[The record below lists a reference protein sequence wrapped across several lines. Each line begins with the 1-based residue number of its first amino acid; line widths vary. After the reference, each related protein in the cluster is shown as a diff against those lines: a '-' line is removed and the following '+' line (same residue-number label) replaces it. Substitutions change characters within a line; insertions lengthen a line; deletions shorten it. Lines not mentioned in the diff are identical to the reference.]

1 MPQRASTP
9 PPKQEVRAVWVATA
23 AGLDWP
29 RTQNTREQQEALVT
43 IVQTAKALG
52 LNTLFFQVRAR
63 GDAYYR
69 SRYEPWADNLTGT
82 LGRDPGWDPLRFL
95 LDAAHGAGIEVHAWF
110 NVFKVRGPNPVKPTS
125 PLHPTLAFPQW
136 TTEIQGEAW
145 LDPGIPAVRTYSLN
159 VALDLVTSYD
169 IDGILFDFVRYPGQ
183 DFPDG
188 ETYARYG
195 RGAARDSWRRGNV
208 SLFVKEFY
216 ERASALKPMLK
227 IGSAPLGVYDGQA
240 EGLAS
245 GSYQEYFQ
253 DAPAWIRSGWQDY
266 LAPQVYWNIGSSP
279 GDPDFAKLAREWS
292 SRSGGRQIYMAIAAY
307 KPEVLRELPEEIDSA
322 RAAGT
327 SGQAFFRYEHIR
339 AGRVLADRYAY
350 PANIPPMPWKDRV
363 SPGVPLSLT
372 VTEMATNTFLLEWV
386 PPPPA
391 VDGDTARRYNVYRW
405 ASTPLPVENPAC
417 LIAITPGS
425 QCFWA
430 DTISMPSGFSY
441 SYAVSALDKG
451 NNEGL
456 PSAATSTS
464 VKALLALRKKLEGA
478 TSFSTS
484 VSSATGTPSIAA
496 YRLPHPMQ
504 VSMGIYRRIS
514 AGRDSL
520 VALLFRREQER
531 GTYLVGMQNIP
542 FEAGQYVLRLE
553 AGTTTLEQ
561 AVTVTR

>member
-110 NVFKVRGPNPVKPTS
+110 NVFKVRGPNPVKPTT

-327 SGQAFFRYEHIR
+327 SGQAFFRYEHVR

>member
-95 LDAAHGAGIEVHAWF
+95 LDAAHVAGIEVHAWF
-110 NVFKVRGPNPVKPTS
+110 NVFKVRGPNPVKPTT

-136 TTEIQGEAW
+136 TTELQGEAW
-145 LDPGIPAVRTYSLN
+145 LNPGVPAVRTYSLN

-195 RGAARDSWRRGNV
+195 RGTARDSWRRGNV

-292 SRSGGRQIYMAIAAY
+292 SRSGGRQIYIAIAAY

-339 AGRVLADRYAY
+339 AGRALADRYAH
-350 PANIPPMPWKDRV
+350 PANIPPMPWKDPV
-363 SPGVPLSLT
+363 SPGVPLLLT

-464 VKALLALRKKLEGA
+464 AKALLALRKKLEGA
-478 TSFSTS
+478 TSFSAS

-496 YRLPHPMQ
+496 YRLPYPMQ
-504 VSMGIYRRIS
+504 VSMGIYRRIA

-520 VALLFRREQER
+520 VALLFRQEQER

-553 AGTTTLEQ
+553 AGRTTLEQ

>member
-110 NVFKVRGPNPVKPTS
+110 NVFKVRGPNPVKPTT

-136 TTEIQGEAW
+136 TTELQGEAW
-145 LDPGIPAVRTYSLN
+145 LNPGVPAVRTYSLN

-195 RGAARDSWRRGNV
+195 RGTARDSWRRGNV

-279 GDPDFAKLAREWS
+279 GDPDFAKLAR
-292 SRSGGRQIYMAIAAY
+292 
-307 KPEVLRELPEEIDSA
+307 
-322 RAAGT
+322 
-327 SGQAFFRYEHIR
+327 
-339 AGRVLADRYAY
+339 
-350 PANIPPMPWKDRV
+350 
-363 SPGVPLSLT
+363 
-372 VTEMATNTFLLEWV
+372 
-386 PPPPA
+386 
-391 VDGDTARRYNVYRW
+391 
-405 ASTPLPVENPAC
+405 
-417 LIAITPGS
+417 
-425 QCFWA
+425 
-430 DTISMPSGFSY
+430 
-441 SYAVSALDKG
+441 
-451 NNEGL
+451 
-456 PSAATSTS
+456 
-464 VKALLALRKKLEGA
+464 
-478 TSFSTS
+478 
-484 VSSATGTPSIAA
+484 
-496 YRLPHPMQ
+496 
-504 VSMGIYRRIS
+504 
-514 AGRDSL
+514 
-520 VALLFRREQER
+520 
-531 GTYLVGMQNIP
+531 
-542 FEAGQYVLRLE
+542 
-553 AGTTTLEQ
+553 
-561 AVTVTR
+561 

>member
-110 NVFKVRGPNPVKPTS
+110 NVFKVRGPNPVKPTT

-327 SGQAFFRYEHIR
+327 SGQAFFRYEHVR

-350 PANIPPMPWKDRV
+350 PANIPPMPWKDPV

-464 VKALLALRKKLEGA
+464 AKALLALRKKLEGA

-504 VSMGIYRRIS
+504 VSMGIYRRTS

>member
-82 LGRDPGWDPLRFL
+82 LGRDPGWDPLSFL

-110 NVFKVRGPNPVKPTS
+110 NVFKVRGPNPVKPTT

-195 RGAARDSWRRGNV
+195 RGTARDSWRRGNL

-227 IGSAPLGVYDGQA
+227 VGSAPVGVYDGQA

-339 AGRVLADRYAY
+339 AGHVLADRYAY

-425 QCFWA
+425 QCFWT

-464 VKALLALRKKLEGA
+464 AKALLALRKKLEGA

-504 VSMGIYRRIS
+504 VSMGIYRRIA

-542 FEAGQYVLRLE
+542 FEAGQYVLRLQ

>member
-110 NVFKVRGPNPVKPTS
+110 NVFKVRGPNPVKPTT

-327 SGQAFFRYEHIR
+327 SGQAFFRYEHVR

-504 VSMGIYRRIS
+504 VSMGIYRRTS

>member
-110 NVFKVRGPNPVKPTS
+110 NVFKVRGPNPVKPTT

-327 SGQAFFRYEHIR
+327 SGQAFFRYEHVR

-350 PANIPPMPWKDRV
+350 PANIPPMPWKDPV

-425 QCFWA
+425 QCSWA

-504 VSMGIYRRIS
+504 VSMGIYRRTS

>member
-110 NVFKVRGPNPVKPTS
+110 NVFKVRGPNPVKPTT

-425 QCFWA
+425 QCSWA

-464 VKALLALRKKLEGA
+464 AKALLALRKKLEGA